1 MSVSDQQTQTIRR
14 HRWLPLF
21 LAGLILVIILIYVI
35 IETTWLVRL
44 SRPAWI
50 ALDILV
56 LVGFGV
62 IVYLGF
68 GRILRLSKE
77 RSFLQQR
84 LDDTER
90 QLTAAH
96 QRHKTIFQISQ
107 MFAEADDQDEVVDL
121 ILRLSM
127 ELVGADGASFVPL
140 DERSQ
145 PLSAMSVGEMP
156 FPVAEAWIEYLASPL
171 VRQKC
176 GSCQNIEQLT
186 HACPLLTKTFL
197 DTKGVYCL
205 SLHRG
210 DQEYGVLNLYVPRN
224 EGLDPEIQTVLRA
237 LLDETTSALEGV
249 RLRNRAISTLRQLQ
263 SVRDR
268 TNLNALFSDLLENLR
283 DTLDADYALVSS
295 WDRKV
300 DEPKETITSGELP
313 DNTQALV
320 EGILRSVISSREP
333 VIFGKVSG
341 NSASPPGF
349 RSLMAV
355 PLTLRDQNTIGVIL
369 IANRR
374 AKAFTNQQ
382 LSFLQTVA
390 GQAALVVQ
398 NVDLMAQ
405 LEYRT
410 MMDERTRLARE
421 IHDGLA
427 QTLGFLKLKSAQAQN
442 YLDRGELDL
451 IRDTINVCHEV
462 LSDAYQDARQAIDGL
477 RISPSENGLAGWLG
491 QTVAEFQDYND
502 ISVSVHDADMVISL
516 APEVQ
521 AQLIRIVQEALN
533 NIRKHAHA
541 REIEISCFQSETDI
555 IIEIRDDGIGF
566 LSEDIPGSSQHGL
579 RGMRERADLIGADFQ
594 VISQPQ
600 IGTTV
605 RVRLPLTVKEGE
617 A

>member
-1 MSVSDQQTQTIRR
+1 
-14 HRWLPLF
+14 
-21 LAGLILVIILIYVI
+21 
-35 IETTWLVRL
+35 
-44 SRPAWI
+44 
-50 ALDILV
+50 
-56 LVGFGV
+56 
-62 IVYLGF
+62 
-68 GRILRLSKE
+68 
-77 RSFLQQR
+77 
-84 LDDTER
+84 
-90 QLTAAH
+90 
-96 QRHKTIFQISQ
+96 
-107 MFAEADDQDEVVDL
+107 
-121 ILRLSM
+121 
-127 ELVGADGASFVPL
+127 
-140 DERSQ
+140 
-145 PLSAMSVGEMP
+145 
-156 FPVAEAWIEYLASPL
+156 
-171 VRQKC
+171 
-176 GSCQNIEQLT
+176 
-186 HACPLLTKTFL
+186 
-197 DTKGVYCL
+197 
-205 SLHRG
+205 
-210 DQEYGVLNLYVPRN
+210 
-224 EGLDPEIQTVLRA
+224 
-237 LLDETTSALEGV
+237 
-249 RLRNRAISTLRQLQ
+249 
-263 SVRDR
+263 
-268 TNLNALFSDLLENLR
+268 
-283 DTLDADYALVSS
+283 
-295 WDRKV
+295 
-300 DEPKETITSGELP
+300 
-313 DNTQALV
+313 
-320 EGILRSVISSREP
+320 
-333 VIFGKVSG
+333 
-341 NSASPPGF
+341 
-349 RSLMAV
+349 
-355 PLTLRDQNTIGVIL
+355 
-369 IANRR
+369 
-374 AKAFTNQQ
+374 
-382 LSFLQTVA
+382 VA

-462 LSDAYQDARQAIDGL
+462 LSDAYQDVRQAIDGL

-579 RGMRERADLIGADFQ
+579 RGMRERADLIVADFQ

-605 RVRLPLTVKEGE
+605 RVRLPLTIREGE